1 MADFPDLSAHQV
13 YACGAPIVVDGA
25 RRDFTSVCRLPE
37 AEFFADGLTEEVI
50 NSLAQ
55 SPELKVVGRTSAFY
69 FKDKNELFRAAIDN
83 AIQEAFLLFTRHR
96 EMGAY
101 ADANEAIRA
110 WFDVHMILH
119 RQLRNVIK
127 IGIDCNCF
135 KEALPD
141 VMEPIRHFYVEERR
155 ILRDIFSRHES
166 TKRLSDIES
175 TALATLISTSLDGI
189 LTRSLLL
196 DDFDMDE
203 TARDFERLISCFLM
217 NR

>member
-1 MADFPDLSAHQV
+1 MTMERANEPGTKRSRLGRRAASEGSPGAEEIAKVALDLFAERHFSLVTIRDIGRAAGVNSAMI
-13 YACGAPIVVDGA
+13 YY
-25 RRDFTSVCRLPE
+25 
-37 AEFFADGLTEEVI
+37 
-50 NSLAQ
+50 
-55 SPELKVVGRTSAFY
+55 Y